1 METSHCAYRH
11 TYWYVLYAHSFA
23 FPRPFFF
30 AGAASGSVAAGA
42 AAGGDGSLLGRRR
55 FTFFLPPVAPVAGVV
70 LLEAAP
76 ELEAAPPAPN
86 HRHGRSLLLA
96 GPLGRRPPSVLVLAA
111 ANIRGA
117 KCKTPGGEIV
127 FTVNLQ

>member
-1 METSHCAYRH
+1 MGNFALCLPPRLPGT
-11 TYWYVLYAHSFA
+11 YAHSFA

-30 AGAASGSVAAGA
+30 AGAASGSPAAGA

-76 ELEAAPPAPN
+76 ELEAAPP
-86 HRHGRSLLLA
+86 
-96 GPLGRRPPSVLVLAA
+96 RPTIDMDEA
-111 ANIRGA
+111 
-117 KCKTPGGEIV
+117 
-127 FTVNLQ
+127 FF